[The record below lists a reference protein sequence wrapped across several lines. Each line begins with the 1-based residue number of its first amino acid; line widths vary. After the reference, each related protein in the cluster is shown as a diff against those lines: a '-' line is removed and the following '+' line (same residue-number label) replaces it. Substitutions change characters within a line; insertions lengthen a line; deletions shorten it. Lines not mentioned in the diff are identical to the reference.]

1 MPKTFLA
8 LAAAIAVFVP
18 VSMACAQDYPFCIRG
33 CEFGGGLGDCRFA
46 TLQQC
51 QSTASGQ
58 NAYCAANPYF
68 NAKAGSQPGLNRASR
83 KRI

>member
-8 LAAAIAVFVP
+8 LAVVAAVFAP
-18 VSMACAQDYPFCIRG
+18 GSMACAQDYPFCIRG

-51 QSTASGQ
+51 QASASGQ

-68 NAKAGSQPGLNRASR
+68 SAKAGPLPGPNRASR
-83 KRI
+83 KRS